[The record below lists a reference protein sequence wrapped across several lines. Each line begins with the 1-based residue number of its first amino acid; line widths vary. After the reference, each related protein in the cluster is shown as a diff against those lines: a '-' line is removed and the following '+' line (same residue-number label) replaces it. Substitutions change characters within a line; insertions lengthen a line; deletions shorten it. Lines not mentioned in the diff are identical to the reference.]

1 MTAFIG
7 RRELITLL
15 GGGAVGWPV
24 AATGQQATMPVI
36 GLMSGR
42 APNEA
47 SRPVAEAF
55 RSGLAQV
62 GYVEARNVVI
72 EYYWMEG
79 QTERFPII
87 ATELARR
94 AVSVIVAVGT
104 VAAQAAKA
112 ATTTVP
118 IVFVTGDDPVIIGLV
133 ASLSRPGGNVT
144 GLTFITSTLGAKRL
158 ELLREVAPNRTAVA
172 VCSAISQLPV
182 VHSTASSAP
191 MVCGTSAACTS
202 RK

>member
-1 MTAFIG
+1 M
-7 RRELITLL
+7 
-15 GGGAVGWPV
+15 
-24 AATGQQATMPVI
+24 
-36 GLMSGR
+36 
-42 APNEA
+42 
-47 SRPVAEAF
+47 AEAF
-55 RSGLAQV
+55 RNGLAQI

-94 AVSVIVAVGT
+94 AVSVIVAIGT
-104 VAAQAAKA
+104 VSAQAAKA

-118 IVFVTGDDPVIIGLV
+118 IVFVTGDDPVIVGLV

-158 ELLREVAPNRTAVA
+158 ELLREVAPNRAAVA
-172 VCSAISQLPV
+172 VLVDPNSPESQSQLRDVQDAARALGQGLV
-182 VHSTASSAP
+182 VLKCWHA
-191 MVCGTSAACTS
+191 
-202 RK
+202 R